1 MYNYEKRIKEILDR
15 PITVS
20 AQFEYAIDTAFL
32 NKAKKS
38 NNVFNNFS
46 IKFATTVVCLLLT
59 FSTAVFAAY
68 MIYDNIWKDPERTSR
83 KQREESVLAPIDEE
97 ELNNIISEEKAKTI
111 ATTIIENL
119 GYENKTISEI
129 KINRSYE
136 NDEDL
141 YYHIV
146 FDNVIVQLDAKTGVV
161 YYIED
166 TNTKRIVSD
175 NDVIDENKAIE
186 IANEIYKSVG
196 IGNIEKYKLISAKE
210 QDVAMSDSII
220 KCWEIVYG
228 LDDIKENY
236 NERFVIS
243 LKSVGGVTYINRLT
257 YRELSDDLV
266 NNPIVITKD
275 EAINIAIDKEKE
287 FSTLEISKVSAE
299 IDMKKMN
306 SFVYALENYIE
317 NDTGS
322 LNIGNTE
329 RNVWVIYIE
338 HKKDNN
344 PRNTDVLTVRQEFN
358 KRYYIDTTTGE
369 IIGGEETEYFNRK
382 NSFIT
387 K

>member
-1 MYNYEKRIKEILDR
+1 MDNYEKRIKEILDR

-46 IKFATTVVCLLLT
+46 LKFATTVVCLLLT

-68 MIYDNIWKDPERTSR
+68 MIYENIWKDPERTSR

-175 NDVIDENKAIE
+175 NDVIDEKKAIE

-196 IGNIEKYKLISAKE
+196 IGDIDEYLTLSSKEK
-210 QDVAMSDSII
+210 
-220 KCWEIVYG
+220 EIPEDKYINNYWTITYG
-228 LDDIKENY
+228 LEKDDIKIDDKIFTITYKIVDEN
-236 NERFVIS
+236 V
-243 LKSVGGVTYINRLT
+243 YIHKLS
-257 YRELSDDLV
+257 YRKLNDFI
-266 NNPIVITKD
+266 NNPIVITKED
-275 EAINIAIDKEKE
+275 AIKIAVDKEKE

-369 IIGGEETEYFNRK
+369 IIGGEETEY
-382 NSFIT
+382 SFE
-387 K
+387 

>member
-1 MYNYEKRIKEILDR
+1 MDNYEKRIKEILDR

-46 IKFATTVVCLLLT
+46 LKFATTVVCLLLT

-68 MIYDNIWKDPERTSR
+68 MIYENIWKDPERTSR

-136 NDEDL
+136 NNEDL

-146 FDNVIVQLDAKTGVV
+146 FDNITIQLDAKTGIID
-161 YYIED
+161 YIE
-166 TNTKRIVSD
+166 NRETKNMIKE
-175 NDVIDENKAIE
+175 NDIIDKAEAVE
-186 IANEIYKSVG
+186 IANSIYKKVG
-196 IGNIEKYKLISAKE
+196 IGNIDNYLVLSSEE
-210 QDVAMSDSII
+210 RD
-220 KCWEIVYG
+220 G
-228 LDDIKENY
+228 LDDTYTNKYWKVIYGLVEDDIK
-236 NERFVIS
+236 
-243 LKSVGGVTYINRLT
+243 
-257 YRELSDDLV
+257 SDDKIFMITFKIIDGNVFVYKLSYRRLNDFV
-266 NNPIVITKD
+266 NNPIVINED
-275 EAINIAIDKEKE
+275 EAIKIAIDKEKE
-287 FSTLEISKVSAE
+287 FSSLEISKVSAE

-306 SFVYALENYIE
+306 SFVYALENYIG

-322 LNIGNTE
+322 LKVDNTA
-329 RNVWVIYIE
+329 RNVWLIFIE

-358 KRYYIDTTTGE
+358 KRYYIDATTGE
-369 IIGGEETEYFNRK
+369 IIGGEEAEY
-382 NSFIT
+382 SFE
-387 K
+387 

>member
-1 MYNYEKRIKEILDR
+1 MDNYEKRIKEILDR

-46 IKFATTVVCLLLT
+46 LKFATTVVCLLLT

-68 MIYDNIWKDPERTSR
+68 MIYENIWKDPERTSR

-146 FDNVIVQLDAKTGVV
+146 FDDITIQLDAKTGVV

-175 NDVIDENKAIE
+175 NDVIDEKKAIE

-196 IGNIEKYKLISAKE
+196 IGNIDDYLVLLSEENEIPEDKYINNYWT
-210 QDVAMSDSII
+210 IT
-220 KCWEIVYG
+220 YG
-228 LDDIKENY
+228 LEKDDIKIDDKIFTIAYKIVDEN
-236 NERFVIS
+236 V
-243 LKSVGGVTYINRLT
+243 YIHKLS
-257 YRELSDDLV
+257 YRKLNDFI
-266 NNPIVITKD
+266 NNPIVITKED
-275 EAINIAIDKEKE
+275 AIKIAIDKENEYSSLDILRSEAK
-287 FSTLEISKVSAE
+287 LGV
-299 IDMKKMN
+299 KKMN
-306 SFVYALENYIE
+306 NFVFLLENR
-317 NDTGS
+317 
-322 LNIGNTE
+322 LNNINEDIKLDNIE
-329 RNVWVIYIE
+329 RNVWIISIK
-338 HKKDNN
+338 HKKEIRPNN
-344 PRNTDVLTVRQEFN
+344 SDIITVREKFD
-358 KRYYIDTTTGE
+358 KEYYIDATTGE
-369 IIGGEETEYFNRK
+369 IIGGKEIEYFK
-382 NSFIT
+382 
-387 K
+387 

>member
-1 MYNYEKRIKEILDR
+1 MDNYEKRIKEILDR

-46 IKFATTVVCLLLT
+46 LKFATTVVCLLLT

-68 MIYDNIWKDPERTSR
+68 MIYENIWKDPERTSR

-146 FDNVIVQLDAKTGVV
+146 FDNITIQLDAKTGVID
-161 YYIED
+161 YIE
-166 TNTKRIVSD
+166 NRETKNMIKE
-175 NDVIDENKAIE
+175 NDLIDKAEAVE
-186 IANEIYKSVG
+186 IANSIYKKVG
-196 IGNIEKYKLISAKE
+196 IGNIDNYLVLSSEERA
-210 QDVAMSDSII
+210 
-220 KCWEIVYG
+220 G
-228 LDDIKENY
+228 LDDTYTNKYWKVIYGLVEDDIK
-236 NERFVIS
+236 
-243 LKSVGGVTYINRLT
+243 
-257 YRELSDDLV
+257 SDDKIFMITFKIIDGNVFVYKLSYRRLNDFV
-266 NNPIVITKD
+266 NNPIVINED
-275 EAINIAIDKEKE
+275 EAIKIAIDKEKE
-287 FSTLEISKVSAE
+287 FSSLEISKVSAE

-322 LNIGNTE
+322 LKVDNTA
-329 RNVWVIYIE
+329 RNVWLIFIE
-338 HKKDNN
+338 HKNDNN

-358 KRYYIDTTTGE
+358 KRYYIDATTGE
-369 IIGGEETEYFNRK
+369 IIGGEEAEY
-382 NSFIT
+382 SFE
-387 K
+387 

>member
-1 MYNYEKRIKEILDR
+1 MDNYEKRIKEILDR

-46 IKFATTVVCLLLT
+46 LKFATTVVCLLLT

-68 MIYDNIWKDPERTSR
+68 MIYENIWKDPERTSR

-111 ATTIIENL
+111 ANTIIENL
-119 GYENKTISEI
+119 GYENKSISEI

-136 NDEDL
+136 NNEDL

-146 FDNVIVQLDAKTGVV
+146 FDDVIVQLDAKTGVID
-161 YYIED
+161 YIE
-166 TNTKRIVSD
+166 NRETKNIIKE
-175 NDVIDENKAIE
+175 NDLIDKAEAVE
-186 IANEIYKSVG
+186 IANSIYKKVG
-196 IGNIEKYKLISAKE
+196 IGNIDNYLVLSSEE
-210 QDVAMSDSII
+210 RD
-220 KCWEIVYG
+220 G
-228 LDDIKENY
+228 LDDTYTNKYWKVIYGLVEDDIK
-236 NERFVIS
+236 
-243 LKSVGGVTYINRLT
+243 
-257 YRELSDDLV
+257 SDDKIFMITFKIIDGNVFVYKLSYRRLNDFV
-266 NNPIVITKD
+266 NNPIVINED
-275 EAINIAIDKEKE
+275 EAIKIAIDKEKE
-287 FSTLEISKVSAE
+287 FSSLEISKVSAE

-322 LNIGNTE
+322 LKVDNTA
-329 RNVWVIYIE
+329 RNVWLIFIE

-358 KRYYIDTTTGE
+358 KRYYIDATTGE
-369 IIGGEETEYFNRK
+369 IIGGEEAEY
-382 NSFIT
+382 SFE
-387 K
+387 

>member
-1 MYNYEKRIKEILDR
+1 MDNYEKRIKEILDR

-38 NNVFNNFS
+38 NSVFNNFS
-46 IKFATTVVCLLLT
+46 LKFATTVVCLLLT

-68 MIYDNIWKDPERTSR
+68 MIYENIWKDPERTSR

-129 KINRSYE
+129 KVNRSYE

-146 FDNVIVQLDAKTGVV
+146 FDDVIVQLDAKTGVV

-175 NDVIDENKAIE
+175 NDVIDEKKAIE

-196 IGNIEKYKLISAKE
+196 IGNIDDYLILLSDENEIPEDKYINNYWT
-210 QDVAMSDSII
+210 IT
-220 KCWEIVYG
+220 YG
-228 LDDIKENY
+228 LEKDDIKIDDKIFTIAYKIVDEN
-236 NERFVIS
+236 V
-243 LKSVGGVTYINRLT
+243 YIHKLS
-257 YRELSDDLV
+257 YRKLNDFI
-266 NNPIVITKD
+266 NNPIVITKED
-275 EAINIAIDKEKE
+275 AIKIAIDKENEYSSLDILRSEAK
-287 FSTLEISKVSAE
+287 LGV
-299 IDMKKMN
+299 KKMN
-306 SFVYALENYIE
+306 NFVFLLENR
-317 NDTGS
+317 
-322 LNIGNTE
+322 LNNINEDIKLDNIE
-329 RNVWVIYIE
+329 RNVWIISIK
-338 HKKDNN
+338 HKKEIRPNN
-344 PRNTDVLTVRQEFN
+344 SDIITVREKFD
-358 KRYYIDTTTGE
+358 KEYYIDATTGE
-369 IIGGEETEYFNRK
+369 IIGGKEIEYFK
-382 NSFIT
+382 
-387 K
+387 

>member
-1 MYNYEKRIKEILDR
+1 MDNYEKRIKEILDR

-46 IKFATTVVCLLLT
+46 LKFATTVVCLLLT

-68 MIYDNIWKDPERTSR
+68 MIYENIWKDPERTSR

-146 FDNVIVQLDAKTGVV
+146 FDNITIQLDAKTGVV

-186 IANEIYKSVG
+186 IANKTYKSAG
-196 IGNIEKYKLISAKE
+196 IGNIEDYKIISAKE
-210 QDVAMSDSII
+210 QDIAMNDSII

-228 LDDIKENY
+228 FDDIEENY
-236 NERFVIS
+236 KDRFAVTFKVI
-243 LKSVGGVTYINRLT
+243 GGLTYLNRLS
-257 YRELSDDLV
+257 YRELSNYM
-266 NNPIVITKD
+266 NNPIVITED
-275 EAINIAIDKEKE
+275 EAIKIAVDKEKE
-287 FSTLEISKVSAE
+287 FSSLEILRVSAE
-299 IDMKKMN
+299 IDMEMMN
-306 SFVYALENYIE
+306 EFIYILENEKE
-317 NDTGS
+317 NDSGS
-322 LNIGNTE
+322 VHVEDVMRT
-329 RNVWVIYIE
+329 VWVVQIE
-338 HKKDNN
+338 HKKDNK
-344 PRNTDVLTVRQEFN
+344 PKDSSITTGRNDYN
-358 KRYYIDTTTGE
+358 KKYYIDATTGE
-369 IIGGEETEYFNRK
+369 IIGGKQAEYIFD
-382 NSFIT
+382 
-387 K
+387 

>member
-1 MYNYEKRIKEILDR
+1 MDNYEKRIKEILDR

-46 IKFATTVVCLLLT
+46 LKFATTVVCLLLT

-68 MIYDNIWKDPERTSR
+68 MIYENIWKDPERTSR

-146 FDNVIVQLDAKTGVV
+146 FDNVIVQLDAKSGVID
-161 YYIED
+161 YIED
-166 TNTKRIVSD
+166 INTRKITRD
-175 NDVIDENKAIE
+175 NDAIDEKKAIE
-186 IANEIYKSVG
+186 MANKTYKSVG
-196 IGNIEKYKLISAKE
+196 IGDIEEYKVFSVMEKEFNYDATNNKY
-210 QDVAMSDSII
+210 
-220 KCWEIVYG
+220 WEIIYISNSVNA
-228 LDDIKENY
+228 DNY
-236 NERFVIS
+236 KDSFCITYKFMDEKI
-243 LKSVGGVTYINRLT
+243 YINSLA
-257 YRELSDDLV
+257 YRELNEFV

-275 EAINIAIDKEKE
+275 EAMKIAMDKEKE
-287 FSTLEISKVSAE
+287 FSSLEISNVSAE
-299 IDMKKMN
+299 IDMKEIN
-306 SFVYALENYIE
+306 TFVYALENYIE

-322 LNIGNTE
+322 LNVENTK
-329 RNVWVIYIE
+329 RNVWIIYIE
-338 HKKDNN
+338 HKKENN
-344 PRNTDVLTVRQEFN
+344 PRNTDVSTVRQEFN
-358 KRYYIDTTTGE
+358 KKYYIDATTGE
-369 IIGGEETEYFNRK
+369 IIGGEEAEFFY
-382 NSFIT
+382 
-387 K
+387 

>member
-1 MYNYEKRIKEILDR
+1 MDNYEKRIKEILDR

-46 IKFATTVVCLLLT
+46 LKFATTVVCLLLT

-68 MIYDNIWKDPERTSR
+68 MIYENIWKDPERTSR

-146 FDNVIVQLDAKTGVV
+146 FDNITIQLDAKTGVID
-161 YYIED
+161 YIE
-166 TNTKRIVSD
+166 NRETKNMIKD
-175 NDVIDENKAIE
+175 NDLIDKAEAVE
-186 IANEIYKSVG
+186 IANSIYKKVG
-196 IGNIEKYKLISAKE
+196 IGNIDNYLVLSSEE
-210 QDVAMSDSII
+210 RD
-220 KCWEIVYG
+220 G
-228 LDDIKENY
+228 LDDTYTNKYWKVIYGLVEDDIK
-236 NERFVIS
+236 
-243 LKSVGGVTYINRLT
+243 
-257 YRELSDDLV
+257 SDDKIFMITFKIIDGNVFIYKLSYRRLNDFV
-266 NNPIVITKD
+266 NNPIVINED
-275 EAINIAIDKEKE
+275 EAIKIAIDKEKE
-287 FSTLEISKVSAE
+287 FSSLEISKVSAE

-322 LNIGNTE
+322 LKVDNTA
-329 RNVWVIYIE
+329 RNVWLIFIE

-344 PRNTDVLTVRQEFN
+344 SKNTDVLTVRQEFN
-358 KRYYIDTTTGE
+358 KKYYIDATTGE
-369 IIGGEETEYFNRK
+369 IIGGEQAEFFNRK
-382 NSFIT
+382 N
-387 K
+387 

>member
-1 MYNYEKRIKEILDR
+1 MDNYEKRIKEILDR

-46 IKFATTVVCLLLT
+46 LKFATTVVCLLLT

-68 MIYDNIWKDPERTSR
+68 MIYENIWKDPERTSR

-129 KINRSYE
+129 KVNRSYE
-136 NDEDL
+136 NNEDL

-146 FDNVIVQLDAKTGVV
+146 FDNITIQLDAKSGVV
-161 YYIED
+161 DYIED
-166 TNTKRIVSD
+166 VNTRKLTND
-175 NDVIDENKAIE
+175 NDVIDEKKAIE
-186 IANEIYKSVG
+186 IANKTYKSTG
-196 IGNIEKYKLISAKE
+196 IGNIEDYKVISAKE

-228 LDDIKENY
+228 FDDIEENY
-236 NERFVIS
+236 KDKFVIS
-243 LKSVGGVTYINRLT
+243 FKIIGGEIYLNRLS
-257 YRELSDDLV
+257 YRKLSDFE
-266 NNPIVITKD
+266 NNPIVITED
-275 EAINIAIDKEKE
+275 EAIKIAVDKEKE
-287 FSTLEISKVSAE
+287 FSSLEISNVSAE
-299 IDMKKMN
+299 IDIKNMN
-306 SFVYALENYIE
+306 EFIYILENEKE
-317 NDTGS
+317 NDSG
-322 LNIGNTE
+322 NIHVKDIK

-338 HKKDNN
+338 HKKDYN
-344 PRNTDVLTVRQEFN
+344 PRNTDVLTVRENYN
-358 KRYYIDTTTGE
+358 KKYYIDATTGE
-369 IIGGEETEYFNRK
+369 IIGGAMTEYFD
-382 NSFIT
+382 IL
-387 K
+387 

>member
-1 MYNYEKRIKEILDR
+1 MDNYEKRIKEILDR

-46 IKFATTVVCLLLT
+46 LKFAITVVCFLLT
-59 FSTAVFAAY
+59 FSTVVFAAY
-68 MIYDNIWKDPERTSR
+68 MIYENIWKDPERTSR

-119 GYENKTISEI
+119 GYENTTISEI

-166 TNTKRIVSD
+166 TNTKRIVRD

-196 IGNIEKYKLISAKE
+196 IGDIDEYLTLSSKEK
-210 QDVAMSDSII
+210 
-220 KCWEIVYG
+220 EIPEDKYINNYWTITYG
-228 LDDIKENY
+228 LEKDAIE
-236 NERFVIS
+236 
-243 LKSVGGVTYINRLT
+243 
-257 YRELSDDLV
+257 SDDKIFTIAYKIINGDVFIHKLSYRKLNSFV

-275 EAINIAIDKEKE
+275 EAIKIAIDKEKE
-287 FSTLEISKVSAE
+287 FSSLDILKYEAE
-299 IDMKKMN
+299 LGVKKMN
-306 SFVYALENYIE
+306 NFVFLLENKLNNMNENIYI
-317 NDTGS
+317 D
-322 LNIGNTE
+322 NIE
-329 RNVWVIYIE
+329 RNVWIVSIE
-338 HKKDNN
+338 HKKENK
-344 PRNTDVLTVRQEFN
+344 PRSEDILIARAEFN
-358 KRYYIDTTTGE
+358 KNYYIDATTGE
-369 IIGGEETEYFNRK
+369 IIGGEETEY
-382 NSFIT
+382 SFE
-387 K
+387 